1 MADAPIKTWKSLDTF
16 RFWCQKVLPLVFD
29 DSISYYEV
37 LCKLASSLNDVIN
50 DVEYIGQQIGIEGSG
65 GLEDL
70 FKEIEK
76 QLQELQAQVDAIEN
90 GDYVDLY
97 INSIANWIDQNLS
110 QVVGRVMKFINFG
123 LSSDGY
129 FVAYIPE
136 TWDFI
141 SFDTVVNPDSPAYGH
156 LVVRW

>member
-1 MADAPIKTWKSLDTF
+1 MADVTNTPDTIRSWIPLQQF

-37 LCKLASSLNDVIN
+37 LCKLAKALNDMANNI
-50 DVEYIGQQIGIEGSG
+50 EYLKQQMGTSGLDQLIEDMKK
-65 GLEDL
+65 LEEEL
-70 FKEIEK
+70 EK
-76 QLQELQAQVDAIEN
+76 VKN

-97 INSIANWIDQNLS
+97 LDAFKVWIDQNL
-110 QVVGRVMKFINFG
+110 QQIVGRTMKFVNFG

-141 SFDTVVNPDSPAYGH
+141 SFDTVINPADPAYGH
-156 LVVRW
+156 LILRW